1 MFSEFR
7 FSFQEMD
14 VLIFSGF
21 LTAHIYIWYDF
32 FKMANCKK
40 PEIDPLEFL
49 RYIFYR
55 FKDITHCIYGVGP
68 RKVRLGDGLFLK
80 RYFIGLFHKYS
91 KRYNIT
97 VWQLGLAVVVG
108 YGLATTVKN

>member
-55 FKDITHCIYGVGP
+55 FKDITHCIYEIFNWVP
-68 RKVRLGDGLFLK
+68 
-80 RYFIGLFHKYS
+80 
-91 KRYNIT
+91 T
-97 VWQLGLAVVVG
+97 V
-108 YGLATTVKN
+108 